1 VSKREKKV
9 DELKDEVSKLEVI
22 VDHFKDEISR
32 LKEKGEVD

>member
-1 VSKREKKV
+1 MSKREKKV